1 MSGENLEQV
10 GIRETTERKPSMTR
24 RNPENCRRNQGRFYL
39 LGQVC
44 QAPDYG
50 AGGDRRIGGVNLI
63 WALMWNCGNQR
74 LGWQGR
80 STSGKNHEARVP
92 KPSAGADQLVRAM
105 KVV

>member
-1 MSGENLEQV
+1 MSRENLEQV

-50 AGGDRRIGGVNLI
+50 AGGDRRIGG
-63 WALMWNCGNQR
+63 R
-74 LGWQGR
+74 ESDLGSHVELR
-80 STSGKNHEARVP
+80 EPER
-92 KPSAGADQLVRAM
+92 
-105 KVV
+105 